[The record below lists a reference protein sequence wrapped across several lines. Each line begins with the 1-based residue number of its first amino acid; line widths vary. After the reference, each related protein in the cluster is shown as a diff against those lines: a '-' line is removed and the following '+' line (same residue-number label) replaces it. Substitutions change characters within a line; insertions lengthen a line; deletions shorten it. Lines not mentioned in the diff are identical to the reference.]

1 MNMTNATKVIAMMA
15 DLSST
20 IRNNNSAS
28 VKNEINNRILELAK
42 ALKFKE
48 EDLECFLSD
57 GSKAATP
64 SKVTKKAYIQ
74 DI

>member
-48 EDLECFLSD
+48 EDLAKFLSD
-57 GSKAATP
+57 A
-64 SKVTKKAYIQ
+64 
-74 DI
+74 